1 MKKTHFTFLFIILFS
16 TTQAQSIDRI
26 TFSAAS
32 SGNNSFK
39 SHIGSPYGAN
49 LSSSNG
55 NLIVSAEYGENT
67 LKETALVGNIDIEYK
82 QIEINVFPNPSM
94 SNINIQIQH
103 QINFPITAQLFNLN
117 GLLIQEKKIGSNFF
131 EFDVKDL
138 AEGNYILKLAHKKNI
153 LKTFNILKTK

>member
-94 SNINIQIQH
+94 SNINIQIKH
-103 QINFPITAQLFNLN
+103 QINFPITAQLFSLN
-117 GLLIQEKKIGSNFF
+117 GLLIQEQKIGSNFF

>member
-16 TTQAQSIDRI
+16 TSQAQSIDRI

-94 SNINIQIQH
+94 SNINIQIKH
-103 QINFPITAQLFNLN
+103 QINFPITAQLFSLN
-117 GLLIQEKKIGSNFF
+117 GLLIQEQKIGSNFF

>member
-55 NLIVSAEYGENT
+55 NLIVSAEYGEST

-94 SNINIQIQH
+94 SNINIQIKH
-103 QINFPITAQLFNLN
+103 QINFPITAQLFSLN
-117 GLLIQEKKIGSNFF
+117 GLLIQEQKIGSNFF